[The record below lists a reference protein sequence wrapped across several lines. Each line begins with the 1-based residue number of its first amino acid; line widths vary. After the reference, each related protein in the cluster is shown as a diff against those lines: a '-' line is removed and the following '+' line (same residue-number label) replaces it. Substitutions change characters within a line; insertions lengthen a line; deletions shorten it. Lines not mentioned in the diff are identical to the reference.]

1 MRSKQAARGGSL
13 ALAGQCV
20 LLLAAC
26 SSDAAGGKQLG
37 NTGLGA
43 SGTSSFAAAAGTG
56 VSSGAAGTTTSA
68 VSVSPPSTPSGA
80 AASGAA
86 GRSAAGSTA
95 PTAGAGATAGTA
107 AAVGGTGDVSVAGA
121 GGGDSPTAGTGA
133 GGSGGPIP
141 HGACLDG
148 ITNYEDAGPFKFEA
162 KVSGMV
168 KLWVPMV
175 PAGCKVPI
183 VHLAN
188 GTTANC
194 GNYQGALERLA
205 THGFL
210 TVCYEDPNTGA
221 GTQGIT
227 AIQTAMTM
235 YPDLADNKIGST
247 GHSQGGQAAF
257 IVLQL
262 AEAKWGTEYIYAGL
276 AMEPASGF
284 GTQPAGGSWQ
294 SYYAKIKSPM
304 FMFSGDSSGG
314 TSDGLVSIAW
324 VQQGFDALSKTI
336 EAYHWTGV
344 GATHIPTPV
353 LQEQEVSIPWFRWKL
368 LGDNDACKFFK
379 KMPDDKTKWKVQ
391 KEQNA
396 APCL

>member
-1 MRSKQAARGGSL
+1 
-13 ALAGQCV
+13 
-20 LLLAAC
+20 LLAAC
-26 SSDAAGGKQLG
+26 GSTPGGKLQG
-37 NTGLGA
+37 NTGLGQ
-43 SGTSSFAAAAGTG
+43 SGTGFAAMAGSG
-56 VSSGAAGTTTSA
+56 VSSGVAGTLASGVAGSSTPLSSA
-68 VSVSPPSTPSGA
+68 VAGSAA

-86 GRSAAGSTA
+86 GRGAAGTSA
-95 PTAGAGATAGTA
+95 PIAGSGTAGTA
-107 AAVGGTGDVSVAGA
+107 AAVGGTGAAGSA
-121 GGGDSPTAGTGA
+121 GDAPAAGTGA

-148 ITNYEDAGPFKFEA
+148 ITDYEAAGPFKFEA
-162 KVSGMV
+162 KTSGAV

-188 GTTANC
+188 GTTATC
-194 GNYQGALERLA
+194 SAYQGALERLA

-210 TVCYEDPNTGA
+210 TACYEDPNTGA
-221 GTQGIT
+221 GTQGIM
-227 AIQTAMTM
+227 AIQTAMMM

-257 IVLQL
+257 VVLQL
-262 AEAKWGTEYIYAGL
+262 AEAKWGPEYTYAGL

-294 SYYAKIKSPM
+294 SVYAKIKSPM

-314 TSDGLVSIAW
+314 QSDGLVSIAW
-324 VQQGFDALSKTI
+324 VQQGFDALSKTV
-336 EAYHWTGV
+336 EAYHWTAV

-368 LGDNDACKFFK
+368 LGDQAACQFFK

-391 KEQNA
+391 KEMNA
-396 APCL
+396 APCQ